1 VPNEEVLSMQLL
13 FGYIGVINTIMLGPI
28 VLGMSAAG
36 VLTLHGLTGVVAAWI
51 IVGALFNNVLS
62 DYLWARSI
70 VLTSPTVAT
79 VGLSLTIPLA
89 FLSDFLLG
97 KGTAG
102 YLSGFGAVF
111 VVFGFVFV
119 NTGIEPLL
127 ERFRNVAEYARLEN
141 VK

>member
-1 VPNEEVLSMQLL
+1 M
-13 FGYIGVINTIMLGPI
+13 
-28 VLGMSAAG
+28 
-36 VLTLHGLTGVVAAWI
+36 
-51 IVGALFNNVLS
+51 LS

-97 KGTAG
+97 KGTVG

-111 VVFGFVFV
+111 VIFGFVFV
-119 NTGIEPLL
+119 NTGVRPLL
-127 ERFRNVAEYARLEN
+127 ERLGILHNYAPLTE